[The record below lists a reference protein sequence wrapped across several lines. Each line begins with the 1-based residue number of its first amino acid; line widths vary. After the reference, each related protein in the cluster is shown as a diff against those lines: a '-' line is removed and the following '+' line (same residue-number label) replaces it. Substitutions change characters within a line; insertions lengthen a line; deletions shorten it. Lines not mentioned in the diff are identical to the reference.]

1 MDKLVKRVTVVQ
13 GSKGHRHSTVVYE
26 NDDDMEDEYESHP
39 FRPLEK
45 AVRYMLKADLVMAQ
59 EAYDRHVKSA
69 SRGGDD
75 WVLDAPSN
83 ILKVQEK
90 GLKEVR
96 KIDSIAYD
104 DEDEGE

>member
-13 GSKGHRHSTVVYE
+13 GGKGHRHSTVVYE
-26 NDDDMEDEYESHP
+26 HDDDTEEHDLHP
-39 FRPLEK
+39 LRPLEK
-45 AVRYMLKADLVMAQ
+45 AVRYMLKADLIMAQ

-83 ILKVQEK
+83 ILKAQEK

-96 KIDSIAYD
+96 KINSIAYD

>member
-13 GSKGHRHSTVVYE
+13 GGKGHRHSTVVYE
-26 NDDDMEDEYESHP
+26 HDDDTGEHDWHP

-45 AVRYMLKADLVMAQ
+45 AVRHMLKADLIMAQ

-69 SRGGDD
+69 SRGGDE
-75 WVLDAPSN
+75 WVLDVPSN
-83 ILKVQEK
+83 IMKAREK

-96 KIDSIAYD
+96 KINSIAYD